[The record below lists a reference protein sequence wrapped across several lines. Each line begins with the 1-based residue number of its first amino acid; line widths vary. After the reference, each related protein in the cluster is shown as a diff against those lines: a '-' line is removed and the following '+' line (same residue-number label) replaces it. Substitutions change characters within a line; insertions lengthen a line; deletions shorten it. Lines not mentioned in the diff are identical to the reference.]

1 MSVLEGWNLER
12 YREALRRRAETLRI
26 DPRVQVGFDES
37 DLVQETLT
45 RALLAKESPCR
56 GSADGERLAWLF
68 TIQERLLLDRYDRE
82 YAGIRDV
89 RRNAMQQALV
99 DSTADFI
106 VQSQAGGPSPSEDA
120 AEREEQE
127 IFAKLLEQ
135 LPPEHREPLLLR
147 QEGLKVAEIA
157 KRLGVTEGVVA
168 GRIARATRRLAE
180 MSKTLRADTED
191 G

>member
-1 MSVLEGWNLER
+1 
-12 YREALRRRAETLRI
+12 
-26 DPRVQVGFDES
+26 
-37 DLVQETLT
+37 
-45 RALLAKESPCR
+45 
-56 GSADGERLAWLF
+56 LF